1 VEVLR
6 ARGIKR
12 RDLFFAMPLAVI
24 ATQKKTYK
32 YRCPK
37 CNLIQEYATPGINAR
52 EHRARMQVM
61 ANTIQAPHE
70 MS

>member
-1 VEVLR
+1 M

-12 RDLFFAMPLAVI
+12 RDLFFAMPLVVI

-37 CNLIQEYATPGINAR
+37 CNLIQEYATPGIKKCPSDGKTMVR
-52 EHRARMQVM
+52 E
-61 ANTIQAPHE
+61 N
-70 MS
+70 